1 MKLPIYSY
9 TFLNTYDIC
18 PKQAFHR
25 YVLKDHPFVG
35 SEASKWGNV
44 VHDAMDKRLSK
55 GEPLPKEVAKYE
67 SYAKVIEPLK
77 PRTEMKLGIRRD
89 GSPTGFFDDDV
100 WLRGKADVVITQCDQ
115 ALLFDWKTGKK
126 REDPYELEVQALMVQ
141 SYYLGDPPIE
151 RITGHYVWLQDGVV
165 GRAHDV
171 SNTGETLE
179 CLQEKADEIE
189 HCHKTGE
196 WRTRQGPLCGWC
208 SVVSCNFNPK
218 KVR

>member
-1 MKLPIYSY
+1 MKLPVYSY

-35 SEASKWGNV
+35 STESKWGNV
-44 VHDAMDKRLSK
+44 VHSAMKSRLRDKT
-55 GEPLPKEVAKYE
+55 PLPKEVAKYE
-67 SYAKVIEPLK
+67 PFAAAIEPF
-77 PRTEMKLGIRRD
+77 TISVEEKLGVTKD
-89 GSPTGFFDDDV
+89 GSLCGFFDDNV
-100 WLRGKADVVITQCDQ
+100 WLRGMADVVAAVETS
-115 ALLFDWKTGKK
+115 AMLPDWKTGKK
-126 REDPYELEVQALMVQ
+126 REDPYELEIQGVLVQAKWPQ
-141 SYYLGDPPIE
+141 FE

-196 WRTRQGPLCGWC
+196 WRTKSGPLCGWC
-208 SVVSCNFNPK
+208 PVLSCNFNRLK
-218 KVR
+218 K